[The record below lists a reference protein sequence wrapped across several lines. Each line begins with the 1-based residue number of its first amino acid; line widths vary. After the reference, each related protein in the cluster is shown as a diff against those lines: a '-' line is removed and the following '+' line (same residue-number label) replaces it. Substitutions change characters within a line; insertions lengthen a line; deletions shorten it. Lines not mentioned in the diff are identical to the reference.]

1 MRARVGPAFES
12 PFVYGDIY
20 FNAPK
25 HTRLEEG
32 NEIDTAFPSRH
43 ENDENYKYRFLP
55 MPTNLL
61 T

>member
-32 NEIDTAFPSRH
+32 NEIDTA
-43 ENDENYKYRFLP
+43 NDENYKYRFLP